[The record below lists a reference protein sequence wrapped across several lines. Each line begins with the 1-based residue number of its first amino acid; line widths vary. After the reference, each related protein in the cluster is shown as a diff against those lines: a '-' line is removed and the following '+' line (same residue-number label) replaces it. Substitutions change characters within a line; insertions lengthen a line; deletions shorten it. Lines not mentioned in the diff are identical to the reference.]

1 MIVRSHLACHG
12 EAIASVGADLLAE
25 PSLFNCGSCGLL
37 RYCAR
42 RAHDIVL
49 IGPIGNRYSVNWQSF
64 RPASEATAIGASLGL
79 HVAREALMR
88 PTNESTLR
96 ARARKLGYS
105 IHKSRSRS
113 IDEDNLGKYALVK
126 EDSKNVVLGERFD
139 ASLEE
144 IAEYLS

>member
-1 MIVRSHLACHG
+1 VAGANVGTADYRHHRARDTVALIRPEIGIVGIPAGRSAGWRSDC
-12 EAIASVGADLLAE
+12 
-25 PSLFNCGSCGLL
+25 
-37 RYCAR
+37 
-42 RAHDIVL
+42 
-49 IGPIGNRYSVNWQSF
+49 
-64 RPASEATAIGASLGL
+64 
-79 HVAREALMR
+79 EALPGLRLAKEAQMR

-105 IHKSRSRS
+105 IHKSRLRS

-126 EDSKNVVLGERFD
+126 KDGNSVVLGERFD

>member
-1 MIVRSHLACHG
+1 LHHTALIRLVVQAAGYR
-12 EAIASVGADLLAE
+12 
-25 PSLFNCGSCGLL
+25 
-37 RYCAR
+37 AR
-42 RAHDIVL
+42 HVHDTVIL
-49 IGPIGNRYSVNWQSF
+49 SPIGNRYSGNLQSF
-64 RPASEATAIGASLGL
+64 GSVIEAIAIGASLGL
-79 HVAREALMR
+79 HVARGALMR
-88 PTNESTLR
+88 LANEGTLR

-126 EDSKNVVLGERFD
+126 EDSKSVVLGERFD